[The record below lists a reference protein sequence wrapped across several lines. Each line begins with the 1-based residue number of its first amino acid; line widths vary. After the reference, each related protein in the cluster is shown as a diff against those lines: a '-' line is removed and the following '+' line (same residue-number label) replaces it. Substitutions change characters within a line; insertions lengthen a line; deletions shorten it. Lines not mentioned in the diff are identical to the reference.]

1 MRGAIAAP
9 ASAARLAAV
18 LWLALAPA
26 LAAQQTP
33 PAAGGWGAAV
43 AEDTAYLS
51 SLRPQAQGSAA
62 ELDAADYVHRRL
74 QAMGL
79 APELHSTAGAGSRAP
94 AALVVDAVVPGSR
107 PDLLVVAVPLLPPA
121 PAPGDPIAAWQ
132 RPAEPAASGIAPA
145 LALGFARSLAGSP
158 QPPPVS
164 VRFLFLGGEH
174 GAGAPENGAGSRLF
188 LQEFRAGAPVAVLYL
203 DLRAVPSHLVPYAGG
218 AGRES
223 PPWLFRRVATALRH
237 AGQPLRLAAANT
249 IHLVRLG
256 LTPQSLLAPFHQ
268 AGHPALYL
276 AGRYRP
282 VDPAHRDRWLNRMQ
296 GFFTLLLASF
306 DDGVPAAWDR
316 HYLLVQRPGWTLTV
330 SEYHYVI
337 GLLLCFALAV
347 TCCFANSA
355 RLRYFLAPLRRGW
368 WRLPLLAAAAYA
380 AIGAG
385 SAVVRLLSELR
396 GAPAPWQEAPALF
409 AALKVTAAL
418 LTAALLRY
426 LTGARLLPRRHR
438 QEIVRFDWAA
448 AVLLLTALTGAA
460 AARNLALAAPPAWA
474 LLCALLATV
483 VRSRGIRFLC
493 VLAAPAWLAGAA
505 GGLLALPALPFVESL
520 LFGPPAADLAAA
532 AVVLPFVLLGRAGV
546 AGLRRPQRRRARAR
560 RSATGPSGL
569 L

>member
-1 MRGAIAAP
+1 MRSAIAAP
-9 ASAARLAAV
+9 ASAARLTAI

-26 LAAQQTP
+26 LAAQTP

-51 SLRPQAQGSAA
+51 SLRPHAQGSAA
-62 ELDAADYVHRRL
+62 ELRAADYVHGRL
-74 QAMGL
+74 RAMGL
-79 APELHSTAGAGSRAP
+79 APELHLAAGAGSGAG
-94 AALVVDAVVPGSR
+94 LIVDAVVPGSR
-107 PDLLVVAVPLLPPA
+107 PDLLLVAVPLLPPA
-121 PAPGDPIAAWQ
+121 PAPGDPIAAG
-132 RPAEPAASGIAPA
+132 RRAEPAASGIGPA

-174 GAGAPENGAGSRLF
+174 GAGAPEHGAGSRLF

-237 AGQPLRLAAANT
+237 AGPPLRLAAANT
-249 IHLVRLG
+249 VHLVRLG

-316 HYLLVQRPGWTLTV
+316 NYLLVQRPGWTLTV

-337 GLLLCFALAV
+337 GLLLFLALAV

-380 AIGAG
+380 ALGAG
-385 SAVVRLLSELR
+385 SAVVRLLPELR

-418 LTAALLRY
+418 LTAALLRF
-426 LTGARLLPRRHR
+426 LAGAVRLPRRHR
-438 QEIVRFDWAA
+438 QEIVRFHWAA

-460 AARNLALAAPPAWA
+460 AASNLALAAPPAWA

-520 LFGPPAADLAAA
+520 LFGPPAVDLAAA

-560 RSATGPSGL
+560 RSAAGPPGL
-569 L
+569 R